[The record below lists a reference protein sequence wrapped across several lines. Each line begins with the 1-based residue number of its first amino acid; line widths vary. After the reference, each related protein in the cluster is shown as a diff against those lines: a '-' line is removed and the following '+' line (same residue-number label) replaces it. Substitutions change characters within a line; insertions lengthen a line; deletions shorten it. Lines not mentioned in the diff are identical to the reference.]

1 MDALRRV
8 KNAPKADTSSST
20 TMTPGSAGVTSGD
33 LTPASITGAGET
45 NGGMVSGF
53 PITSPYGPRTHP
65 VTGQPGKLHGGI
77 DVGTPTG
84 TPLALNAP
92 GGVLLLVIMV
102 DMVSCKMYGF
112 HPITF
117 NLDLLTLV
125 SSSEIW

>member
-1 MDALRRV
+1 MPNAQGKFHYPGQSSAMTPGQVMDALRRV

-65 VTGQPGKLHGGI
+65 
-77 DVGTPTG
+77 
-84 TPLALNAP
+84 
-92 GGVLLLVIMV
+92 
-102 DMVSCKMYGF
+102 
-112 HPITF
+112 
-117 NLDLLTLV
+117 
-125 SSSEIW
+125 